1 MVSKKEIQQIKKI
14 ILAKHSFV
22 LTTHHNPDGDALGS
36 EMALAEYLKSL
47 GKEVSIINNSA
58 TPNNYKFLDKDEK
71 IMIYNSDEHYELVN
85 NADAYFILDISDW
98 ERLRELGSI
107 IKNSSAPKV
116 CIDHHFIDY
125 QFTDIDIIYKEASST
140 GELLFEIFGSS
151 TTID

>member
-85 NADAYFILDISDW
+85 NADAYFILDISDCVKLRS
-98 ERLRELGSI
+98 RLL
-107 IKNSSAPKV
+107 
-116 CIDHHFIDY
+116 
-125 QFTDIDIIYKEASST
+125 
-140 GELLFEIFGSS
+140 
-151 TTID
+151 